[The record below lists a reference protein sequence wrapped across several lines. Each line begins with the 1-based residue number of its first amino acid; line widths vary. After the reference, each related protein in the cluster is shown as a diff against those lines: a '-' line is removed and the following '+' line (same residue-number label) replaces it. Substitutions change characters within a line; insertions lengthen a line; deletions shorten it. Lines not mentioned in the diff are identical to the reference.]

1 MATEQPRAVW
11 CCSTC
16 GAIYHKDF
24 PRCPADGA
32 EVVMSERDP
41 MIGGVI
47 GHYTIERLI
56 GEGGMGRVYL
66 AHHMNL
72 PNKRYAFKVLLGD
85 HSASPMMRAR
95 FTREAE
101 RASQLDHP
109 NVAKVVDFGQ
119 TAHGL
124 LYIVMD
130 YVEGPSLVS
139 LIGEIPMAPA
149 RVIALARAIC
159 KGLAYAHA
167 TGLVHRD
174 LKPEN
179 ILVSSGPE
187 GEVPRLV
194 DFGLA
199 MSIDQSDARLTESGM
214 TMGTPAFAAPEQ
226 LSGKPIDHRADL
238 YALGMTMF
246 EMLTGGLAPF
256 EGQMMEVVSARTARD
271 APRIRERAPGLA
283 VPTDLEDI
291 VARLTRK
298 RPAERYANARE
309 VIEALDR
316 VHLGPE
322 ARMPT
327 ERVEALPAPSSA
339 SGAAKPAASA
349 DAKPGANADAKP
361 AANVEA
367 KPAASGEPPGARSG
381 APPDAAVEAVRE
393 PRDVSTDKII
403 VSRSSRRRWVAASV
417 AAACAFAAAA
427 FVSRGLGHRARAR
440 PPQAAYAAPEPV
452 AAGPAPV
459 AVTPAVSPPSA
470 PEVAA
475 APEVAQVD
483 PPAVPADDDPIELE
497 PSGSDSPPSEEPAR
511 PRHHHR
517 ERAARPAVHVEAAP
531 SASEPDPPTS
541 SPRLAP
547 VAAAPPPPPPP
558 APPRPLVAKLD
569 NVEVSG
575 SLPPAEI
582 QRAIGRRWPAIA
594 RCVPGVPGTVV
605 TRFTIGEGKR
615 ARDVRS
621 EGPTAALNACLS
633 SAFGEV
639 RTEAAPD
646 VGDVEVTVRIAF
658 VVKT

>member
-41 MIGGVI
+41 LLGSVI
-47 GHYTIERLI
+47 GHYTIDRLI

-72 PNKRYAFKVLLGD
+72 PNMRYAFKVLLGD

-130 YVEGPSLVS
+130 YVEGPSLVT
-139 LIGEIPMAPA
+139 LIGDVPMAPA
-149 RVIALARAIC
+149 RVIALTRAIC
-159 KGLAYAHA
+159 KGLVYAHA
-167 TGLVHRD
+167 TGIVHRD

-199 MSIDQSDARLTESGM
+199 LSIDQSDERLTESGM

-246 EMLTGGLAPF
+246 EMLTGGMSPF
-256 EGQMMEVVSARTARD
+256 EGQMMEVVSARTTRD
-271 APRIRERAPGLA
+271 APRIRDRAPELS

-298 RPAERYANARE
+298 KPTERYANARA

-316 VHLGPE
+316 VRLGPE

-327 ERVEALPAPSSA
+327 ERVDALPAPPAGKPEHKADPKAGGSA
-339 SGAAKPAASA
+339 ANASPASVGANPATNTAAVPDGKPE
-349 DAKPGANADAKP
+349 PGA
-361 AANVEA
+361 
-367 KPAASGEPPGARSG
+367 GTRSDTR
-381 APPDAAVEAVRE
+381 PDAAPELDAQ
-393 PRDVSTDKII
+393 DAASTDKIA
-403 VSRSSRRRWVAASV
+403 RPLSSRLRWIAGSV
-417 AAACAFAAAA
+417 AAVCGFAAAA
-427 FVSRGLGHRARAR
+427 LLWGGRHTPRA
-440 PPQAAYAAPEPV
+440 PAPE
-452 AAGPAPV
+452 AAQLTAVQATPAPAPVTRV
-459 AVTPAVSPPSA
+459 AVTPAVSPPA
-470 PEVAA
+470 PPEVTAEPEVAT
-475 APEVAQVD
+475 
-483 PPAVPADDDPIELE
+483 ADRTQADEDPIELE
-497 PSGSDSPPSEEPAR
+497 AAPPGSRASGAPGR

-517 ERAARPAVHVEAAP
+517 ERAARPTAHVEPAAP
-531 SASEPDPPTS
+531 APALSAPP
-541 SPRLAP
+541 
-547 VAAAPPPPPPP
+547 AAPPPPSPPPPP
-558 APPRPLVAKLD
+558 APPAPLVAKLA

-575 SLPPAEI
+575 SLPPGDV
-582 QRAIGRRWPAIA
+582 QRAIGRRWSAIA
-594 RCVPGVPGTVV
+594 RCLPGTPGTVV

-615 ARDVRS
+615 ARDVRTEPRTPGLS
-621 EGPTAALNACLS
+621 ACLS